1 MGARKPPELHLIEG
15 TTSRTGNTVMLPE
28 SIRKRVP
35 KADWLDNPDAWDSAK
50 FIEET
55 AEFLLSVYGIGNDQD
70 KHILA
75 ILAGQ
80 IQIYIDCARQIRRDN
95 LVVAYNAG
103 ATPGAN
109 PLITI
114 QNKAI
119 TLILQLMGELGLTPK
134 GRLSAHKFED
144 ESPMSKLMRGP
155 KG

>member
-1 MGARKPPELHLIEG
+1 MAIRKPPELHLIEG
-15 TTSRTGNTVMLPE
+15 TTSRRGNNVLLPE

-55 AEFLLSVYGIGNDQD
+55 ADFLFTVYGIGNDQD
-70 KHILA
+70 KHLLA
-75 ILAGQ
+75 MLAGQ
-80 IQIYIDCARQIRRDN
+80 IQIYIDCSRQIDRGN

-119 TLILQLMGELGLTPK
+119 SLIIQLMGELGLTPK
-134 GRLSAHKFED
+134 GRLSANKFED
-144 ESPMSKLMRGP
+144 DSPMSKLMRGP

>member
-1 MGARKPPELHLIEG
+1 MAARKPPELHMIEG
-15 TTSRTGNTVMLPE
+15 TVSRTGNTVMLPE

-35 KADWLDNPDAWDSAK
+35 KADWFGNPDAWDSAK

-55 AEFLLSVYGIGNDQD
+55 SEFLFTVYGIGNDQH
-70 KHILA
+70 KHLLA

-80 IQIYIDCARQIRRDN
+80 IQIYIDCSRSISRQDLIIE
-95 LVVAYNAG
+95 YNAG

-109 PLITI
+109 PVISL

-119 TLILQLMGELGLTPK
+119 TLIIQLMNELGLTPR
-134 GRLSAHKFED
+134 GRLTATKFED
-144 ESPMSKLMRGP
+144 DSPVSRLMRGP